1 MITPRV
7 KLGTQSFT
15 YVSRNTGK
23 EELVNLNENQLNSLR
38 EFYVERFVDNME
50 TEALVQ
56 YVTDDMFQYMESL
69 PDNEVIDEC
78 LNYWDDMF
86 DEIIEDV
93 KEFEQCDFKKT
104 LADKKDDYLDSLS
117 EGKDVREQ
125 LLEEGFV
132 PHDTDDYGS
141 KVDALVDGMGVTD
154 KGVSTTHRRKDL
166 DLL

>member
-1 MITPRV
+1 MET
-7 KLGTQSFT
+7 KSFT
-15 YVSRNTGK
+15 YFSHNTMK
-23 EELVNLNENQLNSLR
+23 DELINLNENQLNALR

-50 TEALVQ
+50 TKDLVQ

-117 EGKDVREQ
+117 EGKD
-125 LLEEGFV
+125 L
-132 PHDTDDYGS
+132 DDYGS
-141 KVDALVDGMGVTD
+141 KVDALVDSMSVTD
-154 KGVSTTHRRKDL
+154 EKESTTHRRRDL
-166 DLL
+166 DSL